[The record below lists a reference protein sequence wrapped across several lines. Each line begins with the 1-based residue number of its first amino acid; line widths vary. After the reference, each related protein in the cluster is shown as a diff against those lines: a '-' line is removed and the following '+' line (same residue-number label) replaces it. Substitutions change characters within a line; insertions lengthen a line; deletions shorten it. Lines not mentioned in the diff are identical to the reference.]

1 MTVRF
6 NAQICHLQLCSSKS
20 GYIFY
25 MVIPL
30 IDHTYPGKQNTFVLA
45 VFSPAFGGGKHSVGL
60 IAVIP

>member
-1 MTVRF
+1 
-6 NAQICHLQLCSSKS
+6 
-20 GYIFY
+20 

-45 VFSPAFGGGKHSVGL
+45 VFFSAFGGGKHSVGL